1 MTTTSPDPAPGDI
14 LVVDDT
20 PENITVLRDILVRA
34 GHRVRP
40 ALSGMLA
47 QRAVEALPPD
57 LVLLD
62 IMMPGLD
69 GYETC
74 RRLKATASGAE
85 IPVLFISAL
94 DAAEDKMKA
103 FHTGAVDYVGKPF
116 RAEEVLARVNVH
128 LRLRQAHHRL
138 AAQNRELAEAARL
151 REDVDAILRHDLKS
165 PLASI
170 ISTAEAVGAALP
182 PASAVRTL
190 NDNIRTVSWSMIE
203 MIHRSLDLIKMERGT
218 YVLKAVPLDLSVC
231 LRQVAQELRHTPEG
245 RLVPLVLPPDDTRP
259 VMVVGEPLLC
269 HGLLRNLLQNAIDA
283 SFPGGTVTISLRPPS
298 NARIG
303 LALSNRGE
311 IPSSVRPRFAQ
322 KFATAGKPGGTG
334 IGAYSARLMAEAQG
348 GSLRLDSS
356 VPGQTTVEVWL
367 PLATPAQCTGSQSP
381 ALSAP
386 PPQVATPAADSLRM
400 LIADDDS
407 ANTAALN
414 CFIARPGVEI
424 IIAHDGLSA
433 AGLLACGNFD
443 VALIDFEMPGLSGTE
458 VARRHRAHG
467 GTVALLA
474 VTAHDDPARL
484 AAGRESGFD
493 LVLVKPVN
501 RQSLLAALDSVLA
514 VRRPAVASSGLSA
527 PLSDQPA
534 DSDLARL
541 APGFLASRAA
551 PLTELSEALARADAA
566 RIHTLAHRLKGGFGL
581 YGFAAATE
589 LCVRIEHA
597 AESGDF
603 SAGLAGCHALAS
615 EVDRL
620 TRSLSPSA

>member
-1 MTTTSPDPAPGDI
+1 MTTTSTEPAPGDI

-47 QRAVEALPPD
+47 LRAIEAQPPD

-74 RRLKATASGAE
+74 RRLKSTPSGVD

-138 AAQNRELAEAARL
+138 AAQNHELAEAARL

-165 PLASI
+165 PLATI
-170 ISTAEAVGAALP
+170 ISTAEAVGDTIP
-182 PASAVRTL
+182 PSSAVRTL
-190 NDNIRTVSWSMIE
+190 TDNIRTVSWGMIE

-218 YVLKAVPLDLSVC
+218 YVLNASSLDLAAC

-245 RLVPLVLPPDDTRP
+245 RLVPFVLPTDDTRP
-259 VMVVGEPLLC
+259 VWIFGEPLLC
-269 HGLLRNLLQNAIDA
+269 RGLLRNLLQNAIDA
-283 SFPGGTVTISLRPPS
+283 SFPGGTVTISFLPAS
-298 NARIG
+298 NTRIG

-311 IPSSVRPRFAQ
+311 IPASVRPRFAQ
-322 KFATAGKPGGTG
+322 KFSTAGKPGGTG
-334 IGAYSARLMAEAQG
+334 LGAYSARLMAEAQG

-356 VPGQTTVEVWL
+356 VPGQTTIEVWL
-367 PLATPAQCTGSQSP
+367 PLATPAQCAASQPP
-381 ALSAP
+381 ALSDP
-386 PPQVATPAADSLRM
+386 PPPVSAPAAVPLRI
-400 LIADDDS
+400 LIADDDP
-407 ANTAALN
+407 ANTAALS
-414 CFIARPGVEI
+414 CFLTRPGMEI
-424 IIAHDGLSA
+424 IVAHDGLSA
-433 AGLLACGNFD
+433 ADLLARGNCD
-443 VALIDFEMPGLSGTE
+443 AALIDFEMPGLPGPE

-467 GTVALLA
+467 GTAALLA
-474 VTAHDDPARL
+474 VTAHDDSARL
-484 AAGRESGFD
+484 AAGREAGFD
-493 LVLVKPVN
+493 QVLVKPVN
-501 RQSLLAALDSVLA
+501 RQSLLDALDSALA
-514 VRRPAVASSGLSA
+514 VRRPAVAPSGFSASS
-527 PLSDQPA
+527 SDQPA
-534 DSDLARL
+534 DPDLARL

-551 PLTELSEALARADAA
+551 PLAELSAALARADAA
-566 RIHTLAHRLKGGFGL
+566 RVHALAHRLKGSFAL

-603 SAGLAGCHALAS
+603 PAGLAGCHALAA

-620 TRSLSPSA
+620 TRTLSPSA